1 MRNHADAMQFASTLL
16 LDERQAEIRRRLG
29 SADRVIAGELAVEF
43 QVSEDTIRRDLRE
56 LAAAGQCIRVYGGA
70 LPAPAAA
77 MPLSERYGT
86 GMERKRGLALA
97 MAGFVER
104 GMTVFLDAGSTNLAA
119 AQLLPDD
126 LDLTVATHAPHI
138 AAAILDR
145 PGIRLFMIGGKVDAN
160 VGAATGSQAQRVMEQ
175 LRPDIAFIGACAVSG
190 VTGVTA
196 FDAEDAEFKRLITRQ
211 SRMCLAAAVNEKIGT
226 AAPYP
231 VFPLS
236 AFGHI
241 VVEST
246 LSADKKASLAI
257 VPPVLV
263 SA

>member
-1 MRNHADAMQFASTLL
+1 MQITTTLL
-16 LDERQAEIRRRLG
+16 LDERQAEIRRRLVA
-29 SADRVIAGELAVEF
+29 SERVIAGDLAQEF
-43 QVSEDTIRRDLRE
+43 GVSEDTIRRDLRE

-70 LPAPAAA
+70 LPVPAPD
-77 MPLSERYGT
+77 LSLTERYGT
-86 GMERKRGLALA
+86 GIERKRRLGLA

-119 AQLLPDD
+119 VQVLPDN
-126 LDLTVATHAPHI
+126 LDLTIVTHAPHI
-138 AAAILDR
+138 AAAVIDR
-145 PGIRLFMIGGKVDAN
+145 TGLRLLMIGGKVDAK
-160 VGAATGSQAQRVMEQ
+160 VGAATGAQAMREMEQ

-196 FDAEDAEFKRLITRQ
+196 FDAEDAEFKRLVTRQ
-211 SRMCLAAAVNEKIGT
+211 SRTTLVAAVNEKIGT

-236 AFGHI
+236 AFDHI
-241 VVEST
+241 IIESD
-246 LSADKKASLAI
+246 LDPAKRASLAI
-257 VPPVLV
+257 STPVLV